1 MERCGRRDLCTREAA
16 RPGGRHAGEPIR
28 VKKLVQTA
36 VTRAVFS
43 INVTKA
49 PGITHVKKAAKRKI
63 QAEGSG
69 TQSVLRSVFRSFAKL
84 AEQAGDGRPLL
95 RGLRVAQ
102 DPTADRIV
110 IVHGGSRVEFVL
122 VLGAGDSPHA
132 DVECRR
138 MDSTGATEATPIAS
152 FRFDETGTVT
162 QSSVPELVNEN
173 IAEANGA
180 WSIVGAVI
188 WNAMQGP
195 G

>member
-1 MERCGRRDLCTREAA
+1 M
-16 RPGGRHAGEPIR
+16 
-28 VKKLVQTA
+28 
-36 VTRAVFS
+36 
-43 INVTKA
+43 
-49 PGITHVKKAAKRKI
+49 KKAAKKKLEP
-63 QAEGSG
+63 AESA
-69 TQSVLRSVFRSFAKL
+69 TRSVLRSLFRSFAKL

-110 IVHGGSRVEFVL
+110 IVHGGTRVEFVL
-122 VLGAGDSPHA
+122 VPGAGDAPYA

-138 MDSTGATEATPIAS
+138 MDSMGATETTPIAS
-152 FRFDETGTVT
+152 FRFNETGSVSE
-162 QSSVPELVNEN
+162 SSVPELVNEN

-180 WSIVGAVI
+180 WSIVGAVV

>member
-1 MERCGRRDLCTREAA
+1 M
-16 RPGGRHAGEPIR
+16 
-28 VKKLVQTA
+28 
-36 VTRAVFS
+36 
-43 INVTKA
+43 
-49 PGITHVKKAAKRKI
+49 KKAAKKKV
-63 QAEGSG
+63 EPEKSG
-69 TQSVLRSVFRSFAKL
+69 ASSVMRSVFRSFAKL

-122 VLGAGDSPHA
+122 VLGTGDSPHA

-138 MDSTGATEATPIAS
+138 MDSTGATEVTPIAS
-152 FRFDETGTVT
+152 FQFNETGNVS

-173 IAEANGA
+173 ISQPNGA
-180 WSIVGAVI
+180 WSIVGAVV

>member
-1 MERCGRRDLCTREAA
+1 M
-16 RPGGRHAGEPIR
+16 
-28 VKKLVQTA
+28 
-36 VTRAVFS
+36 
-43 INVTKA
+43 
-49 PGITHVKKAAKRKI
+49 KKAAKKRVKP
-63 QAEGSG
+63 EESG
-69 TQSVLRSVFRSFAKL
+69 TPSVMRSLFRSFAKL

-110 IVHGGSRVEFVL
+110 VVHGGSRVEFVL
-122 VLGAGDSPHA
+122 VLGAGDSPYA

-152 FRFDETGTVT
+152 FQFNETGNVL

-173 IAEANGA
+173 ISQPNGA
-180 WSIVGAVI
+180 WSIVGAVV

>member
-1 MERCGRRDLCTREAA
+1 
-16 RPGGRHAGEPIR
+16 
-28 VKKLVQTA
+28 
-36 VTRAVFS
+36 
-43 INVTKA
+43 
-49 PGITHVKKAAKRKI
+49 VKKAGKKRAE
-63 QAEGSG
+63 AEGSG
-69 TQSVLRSVFRSFAKL
+69 TPSVIRSLFRSFAKL

-110 IVHGGSRVEFVL
+110 IVHGGSRVEFIL
-122 VLGAGDSPHA
+122 VPGGGDLPYYA

-138 MDSTGATEATPIAS
+138 MDSIGATEATPIAS
-152 FRFDETGTVT
+152 FRFNETGNVS

-173 IAEANGA
+173 IAQANGA

-188 WNAMQGP
+188 WNSMQEP

>member
-1 MERCGRRDLCTREAA
+1 M
-16 RPGGRHAGEPIR
+16 
-28 VKKLVQTA
+28 
-36 VTRAVFS
+36 
-43 INVTKA
+43 
-49 PGITHVKKAAKRKI
+49 KKAAKKKVEPE
-63 QAEGSG
+63 ASG
-69 TQSVLRSVFRSFAKL
+69 TSSVKRSVFRSFAKL

-102 DPTADRIV
+102 DPSADRIV

-122 VLGAGDSPHA
+122 ILGAGDSPYA

-152 FRFDETGTVT
+152 FQFNETGNVS

-173 IAEANGA
+173 ISQANGA
-180 WSIVGAVI
+180 WSIVGAVV